1 MLLVIIQISG
11 YTLGYVGFDVVVIE
25 RVIRV
30 MAAVRAKEIGGDF
43 GGLSFIFLTLGM
55 GYHYAAVREHLR
67 VCAQVLNYQ
76 LTFIVGPERPQVLTG
91 GRISAIQLPVERID
105 ADGSRLQHAGI
116 CIHLHIPGSFGVP
129 AHDDAG
135 ITFTCCEFEVRVGGK
150 IITGNGIAL

>member
-55 GYHYAAVREHLR
+55 GYHYAAV
-67 VCAQVLNYQ
+67 LNLMCGKALKY
-76 LTFIVGPERPQVLTG
+76 FFSPG
-91 GRISAIQLPVERID
+91 GSTA
-105 ADGSRLQHAGI
+105 
-116 CIHLHIPGSFGVP
+116 
-129 AHDDAG
+129 
-135 ITFTCCEFEVRVGGK
+135 
-150 IITGNGIAL
+150 